1 MLKAQCISQGTRTF
15 NCVLKSKDPT
25 WYIQPVPIFNQKVV
39 VESPTSNHD
48 LAAPPPSTPFSFS
61 LPLDCYYLAFRWS
74 PPAVSLQNHHSSP
87 AVAPPAIESLAAAA
101 AAWQHPHRHQSSPA
115 DAPPATV
122 EPAAAAV
129 ALVARQLPRRRH
141 PHHPH
146 HSSTRNRAHPAPS
159 S

>member
-1 MLKAQCISQGTRTF
+1 MLKAQCSSQGTRTF
-15 NCVLKSKDPT
+15 NCILKSKHPT
-25 WYIQPVPIFNQKVV
+25 WYIQPVAIFNQKVV
-39 VESPTSNHD
+39 VESPTSNHY

-61 LPLDCYYLAFRWS
+61 VPLDCYYLAFRWS
-74 PPAVSLQNHHSSP
+74 PLAVSLQNHHSSP

-101 AAWQHPHRHQSSPA
+101 WRHPHRHQSSPA

-122 EPAAAAV
+122 EPAAA